1 MPAGLCAA
9 QPSTAAVA
17 EPKAVEENFG
27 IEGPL
32 VTGKNDSRWA
42 GWRVDGGLE
51 VGWRGVSVAGDG

>member
-1 MPAGLCAA
+1 MRSTA
-9 QPSTAAVA
+9 STAAVA

-32 VTGKNDSRWA
+32 VTAKNDSRWA
-42 GWRVDGGLE
+42 GWRVDGGLK